1 MKDFNLK
8 FNRILSAAIDGL
20 MMFILF
26 AAITVYPTIVLVRD
40 LLNDSFLLKDTLW
53 LGFSIFASF
62 MVWILYLFVSSLIF
76 RNATLGMRIN
86 KLVFVKSN
94 GGDMNFR
101 VLLFRETA
109 VVVCYVLSLGFSPI
123 FDAISMFCS
132 KNSKNFYD
140 IFSLT
145 KVVSSDDLL

>member
-1 MKDFNLK
+1 MKDFNLR
-8 FNRILSAAIDGL
+8 FNRILAAAIDGL
-20 MMFILF
+20 VMFILF
-26 AAITVYPTIVLVRD
+26 AAIVVYPTIVLVRD
-40 LLNDSFLLKDTLW
+40 LMNDSFVLKDALW

-62 MVWILYLFVSSLIF
+62 CVWILYLFVSALIF

-86 KLVFVKSN
+86 KLVFAKSN
-94 GGDMNFR
+94 GGEMNFR

-109 VVVCYVLSLGFSPI
+109 VVVCYVLSLGFMPI
-123 FDAISMFCS
+123 FDAISLFCS
-132 KNSKNFYD
+132 KNAKNFYD

>member
-1 MKDFNLK
+1 MKDFNLR
-8 FNRILSAAIDGL
+8 FNRILAAAIDGL
-20 MMFILF
+20 VMFILF
-26 AAITVYPTIVLVRD
+26 ATIVVYPTIVLVRD
-40 LLNDSFLLKDTLW
+40 LMNDSFVLKDALW

-62 MVWILYLFVSSLIF
+62 CVWILYLFVSALIF

-86 KLVFVKSN
+86 KLVFAKSN
-94 GGDMNFR
+94 GGEMNFR

-109 VVVCYVLSLGFSPI
+109 VVVCYVLSLGFMPI
-123 FDAISMFCS
+123 FDTISLFCG
-132 KNSKNFYD
+132 KNAKNFYD

>member
-1 MKDFNLK
+1 MKDFNLR
-8 FNRILSAAIDGL
+8 FNRILAAAIDGL
-20 MMFILF
+20 VMFILF
-26 AAITVYPTIVLVRD
+26 ATIVVYPTIVLVRD
-40 LLNDSFLLKDTLW
+40 LMNDSFVLKDALW

-62 MVWILYLFVSSLIF
+62 CVWILYLFVSALIF

-86 KLVFVKSN
+86 KLVFAKSN
-94 GGDMNFR
+94 GGEMNFR

-109 VVVCYVLSLGFSPI
+109 VVVCYVLSLGFMPI
-123 FDAISMFCS
+123 FDAISLFCS
-132 KNSKNFYD
+132 KNAKNFYD

>member
-1 MKDFNLK
+1 MKDFNLR
-8 FNRILSAAIDGL
+8 FNRILAAAIDGL
-20 MMFILF
+20 VMFILF
-26 AAITVYPTIVLVRD
+26 AAIVVYPTIVLVRD
-40 LLNDSFLLKDTLW
+40 LMNDSFVLKDALW

-62 MVWILYLFVSSLIF
+62 CVWILYLFVSALIF

-86 KLVFVKSN
+86 KLVFTKSN
-94 GGDMNFR
+94 GGEMNFR

-109 VVVCYVLSLGFSPI
+109 VVVCYVLSLGFMPI
-123 FDAISMFCS
+123 FDAISLFCS
-132 KNSKNFYD
+132 KNAKNFYD